1 VEGRRASIRDVAR
14 EAGVS
19 VTTVSHAL
27 NDKGRLHPET
37 RARVREVAQRLGYRP
52 NPAARSLVS
61 GRTGLIA
68 ALVSLPSGVH
78 PNIGEFGFFA
88 DLIGGA
94 TGVAVAHDVAL
105 VVAPTATEQRGAEP
119 FVWDRIPLDAVVM
132 VGPMR
137 GDPTLSALR
146 DRGIPYVTIGRDP
159 DGEPAGR
166 DGVIEADDAG
176 GTRAV
181 LDHLHQAGA
190 AKPGF
195 IALPPLFAFTV
206 DTAAAYEAWCTE
218 RGLEANIRIVE
229 IGDLLADRRATVKE
243 AVEDLLAQR
252 TDAIHC
258 PVEQLGVEALSALD
272 ELGASVPDD
281 VLLSTTNDAGRA
293 DIASVPIT
301 TVETDHADVG
311 RIAVEALLD
320 VVAGERRPPFRI
332 RVPTRVV
339 PRASTA
345 RPPGRAASPL
355 G

>member
-1 VEGRRASIRDVAR
+1 VSIRDVAR

-37 RARVREVAQRLGYRP
+37 RARVRDVAQRLGYRP

-78 PNIGEFGFFA
+78 AEIAEFGLFA
-88 DLIGGA
+88 DLFGGA

-105 VVAPTATEQRGAEP
+105 VVAPTATGRRGGEP
-119 FVWDRIPLDAVVM
+119 FVWDRIPLDGIVM

-146 DRGIPYVTIGRDP
+146 ERGIPYVTIGRDP
-159 DGEPAGR
+159 DGEPAGH
-166 DGVIEADDAG
+166 DGVIEADDAE
-176 GTRAV
+176 GTRAI
-181 LDHLHQAGA
+181 LDHLHEAGA
-190 AKPGF
+190 SKPGF
-195 IALPPLFAFTV
+195 IALPPLFAFTA
-206 DTAAAYEAWCTE
+206 DTAAAYEAWCAA
-218 RGLEANIRIVE
+218 RGLAANTRTVE
-229 IGDLLADRRATVKE
+229 IDDLLADRHATVKE
-243 AVEDLLAQR
+243 AVEALLAQGI
-252 TDAIHC
+252 DAIHC
-258 PVEQLGVEALSALD
+258 PVEQLGIEALSALD
-272 ELGASVPDD
+272 ELGVSVPEDL
-281 VLLSTTNDAGRA
+281 LLSTTNDAGRA

-301 TVETDHADVG
+301 TVETDHADLG

-320 VVAGERRPPFRI
+320 VLAGERRPPFRI

-339 PRASTA
+339 PRASTSGS
-345 RPPGRAASPL
+345 PGRGASPL